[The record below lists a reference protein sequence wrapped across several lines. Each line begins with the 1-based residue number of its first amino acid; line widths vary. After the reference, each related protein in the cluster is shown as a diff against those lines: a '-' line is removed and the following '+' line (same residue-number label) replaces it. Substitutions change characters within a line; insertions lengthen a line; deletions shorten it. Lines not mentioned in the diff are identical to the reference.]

1 MSGLI
6 LLVSLS
12 RIRYALKKNLEAAVP
27 VRYLIALTGAAVL
40 MAFVMGYEKGADSV
54 RQGAAAE
61 SVRLAEQARQKEKDM
76 QKKLNGITENY
87 LHEIDEYK
95 KTINA
100 YAANDFSISRLSDTR
115 PCQSVPGDTADRPG
129 AVCYTPADI
138 QRKIKESLDIAA
150 ECDELA
156 IKYNA
161 LLKSV
166 SAVREEKD
174 EQRE

>member
-1 MSGLI
+1 M
-6 LLVSLS
+6 
-12 RIRYALKKNLEAAVP
+12 EAAMP
-27 VRYLIALTGAAVL
+27 VRYIIAAAGACIL
-40 MAFVMGYEKGADSV
+40 FAFVFGYH
-54 RQGAAAE
+54 QGAEKVKRDMAIQAAAQ
-61 SVRLAEQARQKEKDM
+61 AEDARKTEKAL
-76 QKKLNGITENY
+76 QKKLNGITKNY

-100 YAANDFSISRLSDTR
+100 YAANDLDVGRLSDTR

-161 LLKSV
+161 LLKSYQGIY
-166 SAVREEKD
+166 RHD
-174 EQRE
+174 DT

>member
-1 MSGLI
+1 M
-6 LLVSLS
+6 
-12 RIRYALKKNLEAAVP
+12 P
-27 VRYLIALTGAAVL
+27 VRYLIALAGAAVL
-40 MAFVMGYEKGADSV
+40 MAFILGYEKGAESV
-54 RQGAAAE
+54 RQGVAAE
-61 SVRLAEQARQKEKDM
+61 SVRISEQARQKEKDM

-100 YAANDFSISRLSDTR
+100 YAANDLDVSRLSDTR
-115 PCQSVPGDTADRPG
+115 PCQSVPRNTTDKPG
-129 AVCYTPADI
+129 FVCYTPADI

-174 EQRE
+174 EQQE